1 VRKHGVD
8 IAYTP
13 MIHSRN
19 FVNIKK
25 YRAEVSDWLVSPR
38 MGEPASTFDCPLIV
52 QLCGHDPHT
61 LVQAGRMIQGACPQ
75 GRVAAIDLSK

>member
-1 VRKHGVD
+1 
-8 IAYTP
+8 
-13 MIHSRN
+13 
-19 FVNIKK
+19 
-25 YRAEVSDWLVSPR
+25 